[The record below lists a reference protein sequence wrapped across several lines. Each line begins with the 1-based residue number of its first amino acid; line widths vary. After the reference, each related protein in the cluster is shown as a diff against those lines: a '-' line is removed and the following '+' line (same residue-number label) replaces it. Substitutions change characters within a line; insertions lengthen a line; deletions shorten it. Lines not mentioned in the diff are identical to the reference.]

1 MSGMTPD
8 RSSFLSFLLDEVVG
22 TEEIIKIRRD
32 FCRINDRVL
41 LTGLPMRCN
50 WHYTGSRAEGLDL
63 PGSDN
68 DVMQDINDMIHFNVV
83 QKLEDVT
90 ETFPYGLYVMCT
102 DKVPPAFALLRRV
115 KFGINPFLTMASQD
129 IEGHT
134 YFSSNLLM
142 NIFGSPQMQD
152 SVNSSEPTVNM
163 KLSRQG
169 PSIESWTQFLD
180 QSESGTDIVLSI
192 RCKFWPIG
200 SQEWID
206 RTRYFGWPT
215 AKDISSIVSFGCH
228 LVPVGNPK
236 SSFSMVEWRISF
248 SIAERIL
255 VWSFNHVQM
264 QCYAV
269 MKIILKEFIK
279 LNCRP
284 DNFVL
289 CSYFIKTFLFWKF
302 ETTDLNFWRPNNF
315 VECIRYLLAEFFQCI
330 RVGVLSHYFFP
341 QFNLLSVKM
350 TQEAQAEL
358 LNVIDLGIRFDIGIF
373 KECKTLRKVWS
384 SFLSSDENE
393 INLERRFRRSYALQT
408 DKCMMEKVEHHM
420 RVALSHEWTESSKSQ
435 VCETPLLYLALKSF
449 QFHKLFQFKRCIN
462 NQDMYRIHRIAH
474 DDESSLD
481 ITTCKLW
488 YATILLM
495 KGCYKSALT
504 TVSQVL
510 SSIPPYALYYSGGAI
525 YATNEMINIYID
537 MFLNSN
543 GAIEEK
549 MRTSWLFDLHL
560 SKKNNDIMPS
570 AIQIELYF
578 SELLYG
584 VQISPF
590 TFSYYLTFMCFHG
603 LSQYEDR
610 ERALRQLV
618 DVVNNP
624 QQSGIVR
631 HHSYNVAGY
640 CLLMAGQTNQAREM
654 FNKSFQFTAQHLKPF
669 AKYNSASWYLANFC

>member
-102 DKVPPAFALLRRV
+102 DNTPPAFALLRRV

-152 SVNSSEPTVNM
+152 SVNSSDPTVNM

-200 SQEWID
+200 AQEWID

-284 DNFVL
+284 ENFVL

-341 QFNLLSVKM
+341 QFNLLSVKL

-384 SFLSSDENE
+384 SFLSSDGCE
-393 INLERRFRRSYALQT
+393 INFEHRFRRSYALQT

-449 QFHKLFQFKRCIN
+449 QFHKLFQLKRCIN
-462 NQDMYRIHRIAH
+462 NQDIYRIHRIAH
-474 DDESSLD
+474 DDELSLD

-525 YATNEMINIYID
+525 YARNEMTNIYID

-543 GAIEEK
+543 GATEEK

-560 SKKNNDIMPS
+560 SKKNTDIMPF

-578 SELLYG
+578 SECIHG

-590 TFSYYLTFMCFHG
+590 TFSYYLTFMCYNG

-640 CLLMAGQTNQAREM
+640 CLLMAGQTNQARDM
-654 FNKSFQFTAQHLKPF
+654 FNKSYQYTAKNLKPF
-669 AKYNSASWYLANFC
+669 AKYNSASWYLANLC